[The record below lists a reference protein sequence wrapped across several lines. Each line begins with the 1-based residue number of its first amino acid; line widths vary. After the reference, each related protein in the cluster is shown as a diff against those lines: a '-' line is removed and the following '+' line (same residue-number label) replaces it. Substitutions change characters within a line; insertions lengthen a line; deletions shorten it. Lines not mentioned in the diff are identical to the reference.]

1 MHATQ
6 GSTRA
11 PLGRDRELA
20 TLSRAV
26 GRLADGH
33 GIVVTL
39 EGDAGSGKS
48 TLLDALV
55 SIADLG

>member
-1 MHATQ
+1 
-6 GSTRA
+6 
-11 PLGRDRELA
+11 LGRDRELA